1 MMDTE
6 ATPASMTSFPAMR
19 TIFTHTQ
26 PQHKCNGV
34 AIAIRLYN
42 RLVQEDSGR
51 LLNAIDCGHSLQD
64 RYQVGA

>member
-1 MMDTE
+1 MDAE
-6 ATPASMTSFPAMR
+6 ATPASMTRFPATTR

-42 RLVQEDSGR
+42 RLVQENGGR
-51 LLNAIDCGHSLQD
+51 LLNAVDCGHFFKIVT
-64 RYQVGA
+64 R